1 MYWNLVLQNQLQR
14 NNKIVQYPTVVGM
27 GKDSTPV
34 GPRRTRKFLFQI
46 CYWVI
51 TISLIIPLVFFQV
64 VEYETMSKDVN
75 RSAYTRRI
83 LEIVGNIKKQKEE
96 INKVCCC
103 FQYSPFHLQSV
114 TVFLQTEPVCYL
126 VRDLLSKCLL
136 FSSRLLFSCGRF
148 LSTRKMFKRKLTS
161 YQESWIEP
169 SQSLMSLYLGFVH
182 LLDLK
187 CN

>member
-1 MYWNLVLQNQLQR
+1 MGNLNCWWPKVARGN
-14 NNKIVQYPTVVGM
+14 T
-27 GKDSTPV
+27 
-34 GPRRTRKFLFQI
+34 RRIRKFLFQI

-51 TISLIIPLVFFQV
+51 TINLTFPLVFFQV

-96 INKVCCC
+96 INKVGCC
-103 FQYSPFHLQSV
+103 FQHSPYQLQSV
-114 TVFLQTEPVCYL
+114 TVFLQNQPVSYL
-126 VRDLLSKCLL
+126 VRGLLSKCLL

-161 YQESWIEP
+161 YQGSWIEP
-169 SQSLMSLYLGFVH
+169 SQSLMSLYLGFVQI
-182 LLDLK
+182 LDLK

>member
-51 TISLIIPLVFFQV
+51 TISLKFPLVFFQV

-103 FQYSPFHLQSV
+103 FQYSPFHLQSGHCFFTDSAWFLFSPWFIV
-114 TVFLQTEPVCYL
+114 NVFL
-126 VRDLLSKCLL
+126 L
-136 FSSRLLFSCGRF
+136 FISSFVF
-148 LSTRKMFKRKLTS
+148 LR
-161 YQESWIEP
+161 
-169 SQSLMSLYLGFVH
+169 
-182 LLDLK
+182 
-187 CN
+187 